1 MRKFVCAAI
10 FTLVAVT
17 FVAAEEIS
25 VRIFKCDADKG
36 CIEYKKYV
44 GKGKEKKLEDTVLK
58 GDLAKDAKIVFGKK
72 DPDDKKKT
80 IDGDAVEKGLKNDIF
95 ADEKGVA
102 ATLFTADDGGDKGK
116 VTKIRVNAKKKAAN

>member
-25 VRIFKCDADKG
+25 VRIYKCDADKG
-36 CIEYKKYV
+36 CFEYKKYV
-44 GKGKEKKLEDTVLK
+44 GKGKDKKVEDTVLK
-58 GDLAKDAKIVFGKK
+58 GELAKGAKIVFGKK

-80 IDGDAVEKGLKNDIF
+80 IDGDAIEKGLKNDIF
-95 ADEKGVA
+95 ADDKGVA
-102 ATLFTADDGGDKGK
+102 ATIFTADDGGDKGK
-116 VTKIRVNAKKKAAN
+116 VMKVRVNKGKKAAN